1 MVTCKSCNPLK
12 KEKIVEDA
20 IQLKEKK
27 YQVLRSLPMRLIMY
41 AIMLPVAYITIPF
54 VLAWAFFGNGKL
66 VLPYLNKTK
75 NESENKITN
84 EA

>member
-1 MVTCKSCNPLK
+1 MVSCKSCNPPK
-12 KEKIVEDA
+12 KEKVVGDV
-20 IQLKEKK
+20 IQSKEKK

-41 AIMLPVAYITIPF
+41 AIMLPIAYISIPF

-75 NESENKITN
+75 DESEENSITD
-84 EA
+84 